1 MSGQDLMLELESRF
15 STLDQAL
22 KHVGKRGRDY
32 ANAEMEYRVALAEKM
47 LVERDRGTPVT
58 ILSDI
63 CRGDREIARK
73 KFDRDVAE
81 SSYKAALEACNV
93 YKLRIKVLE
102 AQIER
107 EYHG

>member
-15 STLDQAL
+15 AMLDKAL
-22 KHVGKRGRDY
+22 KQIGKRGEEY
-32 ANAEMEYRVALAEKM
+32 AKAEEEYHVALREEMLLEREK
-47 LVERDRGTPVT
+47 GTPVT

-63 CRGDREIARK
+63 CRGKREIARK
-73 KFDRDVAE
+73 RFNRDVAE
-81 SSYKAALEACNV
+81 AMSKAALEACNV

-107 EYHG
+107 EYQG